1 MIDIAREIQA
11 IHRGVG
17 ESTTPGGGAHVVRFE
32 RTYDAAVDDVW
43 DAVTNPERITRWFL
57 PISGDLRLG
66 GSYQFEGNAGGTIL
80 ACERPNRLQVTWVF
94 GDPTADPSILELRL
108 AAVDGDT
115 TRLELEHT
123 AIVPE
128 EFWTA
133 YGPGAVGVGWD
144 GAALGLSLHL
154 QGGSISDPGAW
165 AASAEGREFYRQ
177 SSDAWGAAHLAAG
190 ADADAVAQAVAGTY
204 AFYAPEPAPGA

>member
-17 ESTTPGGGAHVVRFE
+17 EATTPGGEAHVVRFE

-108 AAVDGDT
+108 AAADGDT

-123 AIVPE
+123 AMVPE

-165 AASAEGREFYRQ
+165 AASPEGREFYRQ

-190 ADADAVAQAVAGTY
+190 ADPDAVAQAVAGTY
-204 AFYAPEPAPGA
+204 AFYAPEPVPGA

>member
-17 ESTTPGGGAHVVRFE
+17 EATTPGGEAHVVRFE

-57 PISGDLRLG
+57 PITGDLRLG
-66 GSYQFEGNAGGTIL
+66 GSYQFEGNAGGTII

-190 ADADAVAQAVAGTY
+190 ADPDAVAQAVAGTY

>member
-17 ESTTPGGGAHVVRFE
+17 EATTPGGEAHVVRFE
-32 RTYDAAVDDVW
+32 RTYDAPVDDVW

-108 AAVDGDT
+108 AAADGDT

-190 ADADAVAQAVAGTY
+190 ADPDAVAQAVAGTY